1 MNKPRI
7 ITIGSATLICGDA
20 YEERPKLGFIDA
32 DMIDPPYLIATS
44 GGGKMRKDR
53 PYLDE
58 IQEMGIADGFDY
70 SIINSLLTGN
80 VTVFCSNDQVPT
92 LSTYLNGN
100 FHRFTLG
107 FWQKSN
113 PLPVANKARLA
124 DVEIW
129 FNAWNRGHEPI
140 GELKD
145 KRRGI
150 APDMDEDGNEF
161 SKEEEKEFPAKSVK
175 CPVAPSKTYGHPT
188 VKPAAVMNAIMR
200 STPGET
206 ICDSF
211 MGTGSTGVAAILDG
225 RKFIGI
231 EKSEKHFETAIQ
243 RITQAHKEYEALQKV
258 A

>member
-1 MNKPRI
+1 MTKARK

-20 YEERPKLGFIDA
+20 YEERPNLGFIDA
-32 DMIDPPYLIATS
+32 EIMDPPYLIATS
-44 GGGKMRKDR
+44 GGGKMRKSR
-53 PYLDE
+53 PYLDDIE
-58 IQEMGIADGFDY
+58 KMGISNGFNY
-70 SIINSLLTGN
+70 EIINSLLTGN

-129 FNAWNRGHEPI
+129 FNAWNRNHEPI

-145 KRRGI
+145 KRRAIVRHDGI
-150 APDMDEDGNEF
+150 DEEQY
-161 SKEEEKEFPAKSVK
+161 PARAIK
-175 CPVAPSKTYGHPT
+175 CPVAPSKTYKHPT
-188 VKPAAVMNAIMR
+188 VKPAAVMDAIVR
-200 STPGET
+200 STPGRE

-231 EKSEKHFETAIQ
+231 EHDEKHFETAIK
-243 RITQAHKEYEALQKV
+243 RITLAHEEYEKICA
-258 A
+258 AT